1 MPINKAKPRK
11 WELRLAVMGTLAVGI
26 LLGTVISTGVIAER
40 RGRAPSAEPL
50 TVPSPGELS
59 SAFAEVARKV
69 EPAVVNIRTEAVVR
83 NEGRRRLPPGSPDPF
98 REFFDRFFEFGPQER
113 FQENSLGS
121 GVIVD
126 EDGYILT
133 NYHVI
138 QLGGRLADQIEVSLA
153 GVDETYPAEVVG
165 FDQETDLA
173 VLKIDA
179 GRKLPAAKLGNSD
192 AVQVGDWVLAIGSP
206 FGLEAT
212 VTAGIISYKGRPSFS
227 PLHQF
232 QRFLQTDAAINH
244 GNSGGPLVN
253 LAGEV
258 IGINTAIITQGP
270 LRGGYA
276 GIGFA
281 LASNIAVEVYNEI
294 IEHGRMV
301 RGSIGVSFRSATSE
315 NKAILR
321 GLGAEHGVVIES
333 VQPRGPAE
341 KAGLRRGDVIIQV
354 GDTPI
359 YTGDDLVNK
368 VASTP
373 IGQEVNL
380 HYIRNKQERQT
391 TVRIEERTKVFA
403 DRFEPAPGVERE
415 EEASAR
421 LGITLEEMSPSLAQR
436 FGLSPN
442 EAGLLVTDVEPGSFG
457 SKIGLQRADVI
468 LEFNQQPVRSLRD
481 FRALQQQVGPGG
493 DVVFWVKRRAE
504 GDWVGFYLGG
514 TLPE

>member
-1 MPINKAKPRK
+1 MAIRWGETKK
-11 WELRLAVMGTLAVGI
+11 WEFRLAVGGTLAVGI
-26 LLGTVISTGVIAER
+26 LLGTLISNGVIAER
-40 RGRAPSAEPL
+40 GNRAPSAEPL
-50 TVPSPGELS
+50 TVPSPVELS

-83 NEGRRRLPPGSPDPF
+83 NEGRRRLPPRSPDSF

-133 NYHVI
+133 NNHVI
-138 QLGGRLADQIEVSLA
+138 RLGGRVADEIEVSLT
-153 GVDETYPAEVVG
+153 GGDETYPAEVVG
-165 FDQETDLA
+165 FDEETDLA

-179 GRKLPAAKLGNSD
+179 GRKLTAARLGNSD
-192 AVQVGDWVLAIGSP
+192 AIQVGDWVLAIGSP
-206 FGLEAT
+206 FGLDAT
-212 VTAGIISYKGRPSFS
+212 VTAGIISYKGRTGMAGMQ
-227 PLHQF
+227 QF
-232 QRFLQTDAAINH
+232 QSFIQTDAAINH

-301 RGSIGVSFRSATSE
+301 RGSIGVSFRGPTSQNE
-315 NKAILR
+315 AILR
-321 GLGAEHGVVIES
+321 SLGAEHGVVIES
-333 VQPRGPAE
+333 VQPGGPAE

-354 GDTPI
+354 GDAPI

-373 IGQEVNL
+373 IGQEVSL
-380 HYIRNKQERQT
+380 GYIRNKQEQQT
-391 TVRIEERTKVFA
+391 KVRIEDRTKVFA
-403 DRFEPAPGVERE
+403 DRFESTPGVERE

-421 LGITLEEMSPSLAQR
+421 LGITLEEMSAALAHR

-468 LEFNQQPVRSLRD
+468 LEFNQQPVRSLRA

-493 DVVFWVKRRAE
+493 DVVFWLKRRAG
-504 GDWVGFYLGG
+504 GDWVGLYLGG
-514 TLPE
+514 TLPQ